1 MRIVY
6 KNRFAYSR
14 ISMKAIRIIRIT
26 INMNLNKVMLVGRL
40 TRDVE
45 VRNTPSGQTVAAISL
60 ATNRFWKDKNG
71 QRQDQTEFHN
81 VVLWGRLAE
90 IAGQYL
96 SKGQE
101 AYIEGRL
108 QTRKYT
114 AKDGSE
120 RRTTEI
126 VAENMQLGS
135 RPQGAGSSSYGSGNS
150 YGSPAPSAPSA
161 PLSAPA
167 ESPAESIPT
176 INLDEE
182 EEIKIEDVPF

>member
-1 MRIVY
+1 
-6 KNRFAYSR
+6 
-14 ISMKAIRIIRIT
+14 
-26 INMNLNKVMLVGRL
+26 MNLNKVMLVGRL

-45 VRNTPSGQTVAAISL
+45 VRNTATGQTVAAISI
-60 ATNRFWKDKNG
+60 ATNRFWKDKGG

-101 AYIEGRL
+101 AFIEGRL

-114 AKDGSE
+114 AKDGTE

-135 RPQGAGSSSYGSGNS
+135 RAQGA
-150 YGSPAPSAPSA
+150 SAPSSNYNNPA
-161 PLSAPA
+161 PAKPVAKEQEAPA
-167 ESPAESIPT
+167 EEIPT

-182 EEIKIEDVPF
+182 ENEVRIEDVPF

>member
-1 MRIVY
+1 
-6 KNRFAYSR
+6 
-14 ISMKAIRIIRIT
+14 
-26 INMNLNKVMLVGRL
+26 MNVNKVILVGRL
-40 TRDVE
+40 TRDPE
-45 VRNTPSGQTVAAISL
+45 LRTTATGQTVASVSM
-60 ATNRFWKDKNG
+60 ATNRVWKDKNG
-71 QRQDQTEFHN
+71 QKQEQSEFHN

-96 SKGQE
+96 VKGAE
-101 AYIEGRL
+101 TYIEGRM

-114 AKDGSE
+114 GKDNVE

-135 RPQGAGSSSYGSGNS
+135 RAQGSSQRPASSYNQ
-150 YGSPAPSAPSA
+150 PAPKPQ
-161 PLSAPA
+161 
-167 ESPAESIPT
+167 ESPAEEIPT

>member
-1 MRIVY
+1 MLHE
-6 KNRFAYSR
+6 F
-14 ISMKAIRIIRIT
+14 
-26 INMNLNKVMLVGRL
+26 MNLNKVMLVGRL

-45 VRNTPSGQTVAAISL
+45 IRNTPSGQTVASISL

-114 AKDGSE
+114 AKDGTE
-120 RRTTEI
+120 RRITEI
-126 VAENMQLGS
+126 IGENMQLGS
-135 RPQGAGSSSYGSGNS
+135 RTQNSSQSSSNYNNP
-150 YGSPAPSAPSA
+150 SPAKPVASQP
-161 PLSAPA
+161 
-167 ESPAESIPT
+167 ESPIEEIPT

-182 EEIKIEDVPF
+182 ENEVKIEDVPF

>member
-1 MRIVY
+1 
-6 KNRFAYSR
+6 
-14 ISMKAIRIIRIT
+14 
-26 INMNLNKVMLVGRL
+26 MNVNKVMLVGRL

-45 VRNTPSGQTVAAISL
+45 IRNTASGQSVASISM
-60 ATNRFWKDKNG
+60 ATNRFWKDKSG
-71 QRQDQTEFHN
+71 QRQEQTEFHN

-96 SKGQE
+96 TKGQE

-114 AKDGSE
+114 AKDGTE

-135 RPQGAGSSSYGSGNS
+135 RPQGSSGASSNY
-150 YGSPAPSAPSA
+150 
-161 PLSAPA
+161 
-167 ESPAESIPT
+167 SPAERTPQKETPAEVIPT

-182 EEIKIEDVPF
+182 ENEVKIEDVPF